1 LVSAGERVPIRLVK
15 ENGGTISLDATSI
28 DMVVER
34 QQSNFALPFM
44 SATKM
49 GIDLNQAAVSF
60 EVQGVFADDSGQE
73 ESSQATLDI
82 DFFQEQSIIGFT
94 PELADLAEQK
104 GGGPFGGG
112 SGADTKG
119 GSSGRQKGGTGERTG
134 SRGATPFNP
143 VMQRT
148 PSVLDGWHGK
158 TMDLPVGYWLE
169 NAASTNLPYTT
180 GLQLWLKAGDITG
193 SHGSYISSWPDG
205 SGFSRHFTQGTA
217 ANQPR
222 LLPDATNGHNAVAF
236 DGTDDYLTSSFISSL
251 NGANMTVFAVYAP
264 GDTDSAETNGVF
276 TSKVST
282 AGYGIRYNADDD
294 ATGVGITTE
303 LESSSNTVEPEH
315 KPNITSATLSA
326 NSTVLRLNG
335 LQVDT
340 SSDTYTPLTSGSA
353 HIGADFGSSLQNYF
367 KGHIYEIIVYN
378 SVLST
383 NDIMDVEGY
392 LANKY
397 NLSYQL
403 AGNHAYVAGP
413 YNLNTDISIGVS
425 FDAGRVGSKK
435 EPYYYVNRTRVTD
448 MVVGSVSGD
457 TITVTGADPRD
468 WFELTNSTTLYHVN
482 FYQQSVDEK
491 ITSARGYGI
500 VTAATSDSFTIT
512 RVADMVGKTI
522 SANMRV
528 VMEPVGNST
537 THNTPS
543 RPVIIIP
550 IKNANIIYDVTQPEL
565 VLGPYYPAF
574 QGGAARGADYGLGI
588 QRTDE
593 FLAFMVS
600 KALSESRDFASI
612 NAGSTTTRSWLAL
625 QSHSLRPVNA
635 AGSNNISDVFS
646 TEILESA
653 NGNNA
658 RVRVTQVHATSLGEV
673 ANKIVHNFNAVEVPV
688 LHGFT
693 GGKAGK
699 KVKSGGDKAQDI
711 LGILANSQNM
721 TTLHNTAAAGLTK
734 TILDFGST
742 FVQQTL
748 YEENNMGD
756 YITGIQI
763 PYDTLITF
771 GEAAEDL
778 IVAQR
783 NHFLTTKTSTNTTD
797 KISNVN
803 TQHASGNYSLTAG
816 GHLKNGI
823 SGLVTSFN
831 VNRDAEM
838 KAYEFAL
845 KFVAADIIM

>member
-1 LVSAGERVPIRLVK
+1 MVSAGERVPIRLVK
-15 ENGGTISLDATSI
+15 ENGETISLDATSI

-34 QQSNFALPFM
+34 QQSNFGLHFM
-44 SATKM
+44 GATKM
-49 GIDLNQAAVSF
+49 GIDLNQTAVSF
-60 EVQGVFADDSGQE
+60 EIQGVFADDSGQE
-73 ESSQATLDI
+73 QSSQATLDV

-94 PELADLAEQK
+94 PELAELAERK

-119 GSSGRQKGGTGERTG
+119 GSSDKQKSGIGENIGSKGGT
-134 SRGATPFNP
+134 PFTLGGG
-143 VMQRT
+143 RT
-148 PSVLDGWHGK
+148 PSVLDGWYGK

-193 SHGSYISSWPDG
+193 SHGSQISSWPDG

-222 LLPDATNGHNAVAF
+222 LFLNASNGHNTVAF
-236 DGTDDYLTSSFISSL
+236 DGTNDYLTSSFISSL

-303 LESSSNTVEPEH
+303 LESSSNTVEPEY

-326 NSTVLRLNG
+326 NSTALRLNG
-335 LQVDT
+335 LQVAT

-528 VMEPVGNST
+528 VMEPAGDST
-537 THNTPS
+537 THNTYS

-550 IKNANIIYDVTQPEL
+550 IKNANIIYDRTQPEL

-635 AGSNNISDVFS
+635 AGSNNINDVFS

-658 RVRVTQVHATSLGEV
+658 RVRVTQVHATSLGAV

-699 KVKSGGDKAQDI
+699 KVKSGGDKVQDI